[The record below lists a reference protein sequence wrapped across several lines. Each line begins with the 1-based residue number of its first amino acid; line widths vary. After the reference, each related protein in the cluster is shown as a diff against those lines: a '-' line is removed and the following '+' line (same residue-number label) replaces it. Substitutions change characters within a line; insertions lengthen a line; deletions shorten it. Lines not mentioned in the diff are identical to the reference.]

1 MGCNGPTATET
12 RDDDPTLLMGCGK
25 ATGTTG
31 GMGFGPA
38 SGSFARHQAMPLA
51 SQMAWWRLL
60 VRLCGS
66 PRRRTGTAGIGARI
80 GCERCN
86 GSAPTGNSLSAT
98 STLLVARDRSILGL
112 RPSWIRGDL
121 FMRPEACLVDP
132 MGPLSRALQ

>member
-38 SGSFARHQAMPLA
+38 SGSFARHQAMPRA
-51 SQMAWWRLL
+51 SQMAVVAL
-60 VRLCGS
+60 VGPPLRA

-80 GCERCN
+80 GSERCN
-86 GSAPTGNSLSAT
+86 GSAPTGDALSAT
-98 STLLVARDRSILGL
+98 STVAGS
-112 RPSWIRGDL
+112 P
-121 FMRPEACLVDP
+121 
-132 MGPLSRALQ
+132 

>member
-51 SQMAWWRLL
+51 SQMAVVALVGPPLRVPPTPHRHGRHWRADRLRTLQWVGANREL
-60 VRLCGS
+60 VIGHVHLAGS
-66 PRRRTGTAGIGARI
+66 P
-80 GCERCN
+80 
-86 GSAPTGNSLSAT
+86 
-98 STLLVARDRSILGL
+98 
-112 RPSWIRGDL
+112 
-121 FMRPEACLVDP
+121 
-132 MGPLSRALQ
+132 